1 MFGNKLM
8 ILAASAVLCACST
21 NSGRSVDARVWM
33 LEEVRFFPESR
44 GLTHAEDGVFLPDKK
59 ILVGDWAH
67 GLIAI
72 GEDGSTRPF
81 GDFAN
86 AGFTPR
92 PLEHWNSPNGIS
104 LEPDGRHVLVADI
117 TEGYIYRVDTQTEVV
132 TQIHDHPFGVNNVV
146 RDPAGG
152 IWFTQSTENSG
163 GSDSEKRMFAAADR
177 PLADGAVF
185 RIAPDQVGLDNPNVE
200 RVVSGLNFA
209 NGIVFDAR
217 RARLYVA
224 ELMANRILSF
234 EVDADT
240 GALGDRGVLADV
252 TSPDNI
258 ELDANG
264 DLWVVS
270 PVGNEVIV
278 VDPDTGVSH
287 SVFRPTPD
295 ASSAIVAEWRRRIAA
310 GESTLNLL
318 GPSMF
323 GAMPGLLTGV
333 ILSPEAV
340 YVSGL
345 GDALVELK
353 R

>member
-1 MFGNKLM
+1 
-8 ILAASAVLCACST
+8 
-21 NSGRSVDARVWM
+21 
-33 LEEVRFFPESR
+33 
-44 GLTHAEDGVFLPDKK
+44 
-59 ILVGDWAH
+59 
-67 GLIAI
+67 
-72 GEDGSTRPF
+72 
-81 GDFAN
+81 
-86 AGFTPR
+86 
-92 PLEHWNSPNGIS
+92 
-104 LEPDGRHVLVADI
+104 
-117 TEGYIYRVDTQTEVV
+117 
-132 TQIHDHPFGVNNVV
+132 
-146 RDPAGG
+146 
-152 IWFTQSTENSG
+152 
-163 GSDSEKRMFAAADR
+163 
-177 PLADGAVF
+177 
-185 RIAPDQVGLDNPNVE
+185 
-200 RVVSGLNFA
+200 
-209 NGIVFDAR
+209 
-217 RARLYVA
+217 
-224 ELMANRILSF
+224 MANRILSF

-240 GALGDRGVLADV
+240 GALGGRGVLADV

-270 PVGNEVIV
+270 PVGNEVLV